1 MICRIASSQCGR
13 ALAAALAVAVTMSE
27 ARAAAPDKPGAACQE
42 DAMIVFDGSG
52 SMSGTERLGISNFV
66 TRIDK
71 VRRAMRQVLPEVAP
85 LRRIGLMTFG
95 PGPYN
100 KCDNIKLELEPD
112 YDAADRIMR
121 AVERLNPAGRTPL
134 TAALKEAAR
143 VARYK
148 EKPVV
153 LVLVTDG
160 EETCGGSPCGL
171 ADELKSSGKDTT
183 VHVIGYRA
191 RDYSWTGQGALQSR
205 CLPEKTGGLYIS
217 VESTDELIAALR
229 KTLGCPYLTEV
240 PARLRPRSV
249 GGDEVGQVRR
259 QFFQAFHAIG
269 VRQDR
274 D

>member
-1 MICRIASSQCGR
+1 MICSLAEKTCGR
-13 ALAAALAVAVTMSE
+13 ALAATLAFAVTLSE
-27 ARAAAPDKPGAACQE
+27 ARATSPDENGASCQE

-52 SMSGTERLGISNFV
+52 SMSGTERLGISSFV

-85 LRRIGLMTFG
+85 LRRIGLITFG

-112 YDAADRIMR
+112 YNAADRIMK

-143 VARYK
+143 IARYK
-148 EKPVV
+148 EKPTV

-160 EETCGGSPCGL
+160 EETCGGAVCAL
-171 ADELKSSGKDTT
+171 ADDLRGTGKDTT

-191 RDYSWTGQGALQSR
+191 RDYSWTGQGAFQSR

-217 VESTDELIAALR
+217 VETTDELIAALR

-240 PARLRPRSV
+240 PAK
-249 GGDEVGQVRR
+249 
-259 QFFQAFHAIG
+259 H
-269 VRQDR
+269 RQDQSLATR
-274 D
+274 